1 MLVYCSS
8 ALFNKLMFWGLYWHL
23 TAWLELMWLNSWKNT
38 MGCLSALPKITVGEE
53 GLINTWADLY
63 SVVQLFQWNAHKT
76 TFEAWGLLTLPE
88 QAQIVWADFR
98 AFLCVWKALVSCRV
112 WSRGSLLELCFQER
126 NACVCKLGSCVKPRV
141 KPFVFLAQVSDL
153 AVPDH
158 SLPIKAERFLSQWNG
173 RLLLTEVLNKIFA
186 VILIRSFTVL
196 PKGFCCINFSWDTD

>member
-1 MLVYCSS
+1 MCLVFIYFTAFSVSGIQTLPIVNLCITLCMWTTYTITELCKYVNFLFRWMHMLVYCSS

-38 MGCLSALPKITVGEE
+38 MGYLSALPEITVGEE

-88 QAQIVWADFR
+88 QAQIVWADIR

-112 WSRGSLLELCFQER
+112 WSRGSFLELCFQER
-126 NACVCKLGSCVKPRV
+126 DACVCKLGSCVKPRV
-141 KPFVFLAQVSDL
+141 KPLFF
-153 AVPDH
+153 
-158 SLPIKAERFLSQWNG
+158 
-173 RLLLTEVLNKIFA
+173 
-186 VILIRSFTVL
+186 
-196 PKGFCCINFSWDTD
+196 